1 MSLTG
6 EKLDLTRQ
14 SDVDLVRLSTGGDKT
29 AFGQLVHRHAGV
41 LRTHLRRMGAQASD
55 ADDMAQEAFISA
67 YEHLAEYRFDGPFVG
82 WLKRIASRRYLKKV
96 RANAKYLL
104 TDDMSPYEPEPDN
117 RPDDFRAHNLDA
129 ALNRLKPVERLC
141 VTLNFSGD
149 LTHQEIADELKLP
162 LGTVKSHI
170 KRALDQ
176 LKLILNP
183 PVKTLD
189 VNTLHKRSAVSGTAV
204 LEAET

>member
-1 MSLTG
+1 MSLPG

-29 AFGQLVHRHAGV
+29 AFGQLVHRHASA

-67 YEHLAEYRFDGPFVG
+67 YEHLAEYRFDGPFAG

-96 RANAKYLL
+96 RSNAKYLL
-104 TDDMSPYEPEPDN
+104 ADDMSAYEPEPAKES
-117 RPDDFRAHNLDA
+117 DFRAHNLDA

-176 LKLILNP
+176 LKSILSPPVNILN
-183 PVKTLD
+183 
-189 VNTLHKRSAVSGTAV
+189 KRSAALSATV
-204 LEAET
+204 LEAEL